1 MNDII
6 TIRDTADLKRL
17 AARIC
22 DPPRRG
28 SLVILSTRF
37 RDGQPG
43 FEPERV
49 HAALP
54 DTPLYVVSGAR
65 MARLLNTLTQGR
77 VCCYDGAASVVWS
90 SGTGRTV
97 IPSEADSFD
106 YLIRQVGYQDA
117 PPLRRRHT
125 ITPPVAWWPHTP
137 EGAVRWLDLA
147 VEVAWASVVAPEDKN
162 THDLPDSW
170 SYAPG
175 FAVQVRDAADRTVLL
190 RLMVMILIGDKPS
203 SKRVHYTHRP
213 DGSIVFLTAQE
224 RA

>member
-22 DPPRRG
+22 DPARRG

-37 RDGQPG
+37 R
-43 FEPERV
+43 
-49 HAALP
+49 
-54 DTPLYVVSGAR
+54 
-65 MARLLNTLTQGR
+65 
-77 VCCYDGAASVVWS
+77 
-90 SGTGRTV
+90 V

-106 YLIRQVGYQDA
+106 YLIRQAGYQDA
-117 PPLRRRHT
+117 PPLRRRHA

-190 RLMVMILIGDKPS
+190 HLMVMILIGDKPS

>member
-6 TIRDTADLKRL
+6 TIRDTAGLKRL

-22 DPPRRG
+22 DPARRG

-65 MARLLNTLTQGR
+65 LTRLLNTLTQGR

-106 YLIRQVGYQDA
+106 
-117 PPLRRRHT
+117 
-125 ITPPVAWWPHTP
+125 
-137 EGAVRWLDLA
+137 
-147 VEVAWASVVAPEDKN
+147 
-162 THDLPDSW
+162 
-170 SYAPG
+170 
-175 FAVQVRDAADRTVLL
+175 
-190 RLMVMILIGDKPS
+190 
-203 SKRVHYTHRP
+203 
-213 DGSIVFLTAQE
+213 
-224 RA
+224 